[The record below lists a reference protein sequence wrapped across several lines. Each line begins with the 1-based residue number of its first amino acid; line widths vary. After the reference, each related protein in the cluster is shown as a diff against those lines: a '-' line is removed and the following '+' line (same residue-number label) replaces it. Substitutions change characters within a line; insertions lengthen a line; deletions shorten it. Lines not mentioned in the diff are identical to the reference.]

1 MPVSG
6 IYEIKG
12 VGYVFG
18 GRLEKGA
25 VKPGEKVVFLRAHH
39 AQAVH
44 PECLHSGNAPSVRRA
59 GKPGWP
65 RGPEHV
71 EDNCRRQ
78 DTGTT
83 FIIEITEVHVMF
95 VRLHGL
101 GGRDV
106 RVTMVGR
113 SEVLRLHGR
122 TYARRGV
129 FHSVLGGASR
139 TQRFI
144 VRTRRPT
151 RMGENRAELSLKWI
165 SRCTEPRP
173 AHRTAHTQ

>member
-1 MPVSG
+1 MPISG

-12 VGYVFG
+12 VGYVLA

-25 VKPGEKVVFLRAHH
+25 VKQGEKVVFLRAR
-39 AQAVH
+39 QVQNVH
-44 PECLHSGNAPSVRRA
+44 PQCLHSGDAPPVRRA
-59 GKPGWP
+59 GKPRWP

-71 EDNCRRQ
+71 EDKCRRQ
-78 DTGTT
+78 DTEKT
-83 FIIEITEVHVMF
+83 FIVEITEVHVMF
-95 VRLHGL
+95 LRPHRL

-106 RVTMVGR
+106 RVTMLGR

-122 TYARRGV
+122 TCARRGV
-129 FHSVLGGASR
+129 SQSVLRGASR

-151 RMGENRAELSLKWI
+151 RMGENKAELSLEWI
-165 SRCTEPRP
+165 SR
-173 AHRTAHTQ
+173 